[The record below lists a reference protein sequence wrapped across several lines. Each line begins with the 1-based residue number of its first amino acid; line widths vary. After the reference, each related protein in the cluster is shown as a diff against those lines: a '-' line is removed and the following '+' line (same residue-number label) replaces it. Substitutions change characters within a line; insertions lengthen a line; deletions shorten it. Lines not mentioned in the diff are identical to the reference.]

1 MAAVIELNSA
11 QRLTGTDSASA
22 AASRPISRPASLPPE
37 SKPALRV
44 IHGGRSSQ
52 VLQLRRMYLR
62 RRLFVVSLLVV
73 LVLAAVQLVG
83 LAWSGLTASAAT
95 GPVAEQFYE
104 VRSGDSLWS
113 IAGQVLPGGDRRDA
127 VDQLVGANPTVADSA
142 GTIQAGDI
150 LRVPQS

>member
-1 MAAVIELNSA
+1 
-11 QRLTGTDSASA
+11 
-22 AASRPISRPASLPPE
+22 
-37 SKPALRV
+37 
-44 IHGGRSSQ
+44 
-52 VLQLRRMYLR
+52 MYLR

-83 LAWSGLTASAAT
+83 LAWSGLNASATT

-113 IAGQVLPGGDRRDA
+113 IAGQVLPGRDRRDA
-127 VDQLVGANPTVADSA
+127 VDQLVEANPSVANSA
-142 GTIQAGDI
+142 GSIQAGDM